1 MTAHAPSTPRET
13 RRSGSD
19 PLPTA
24 SVLIVDDEPGMR
36 RYLEKALSSRFALI
50 ECAESVEQAEA
61 LRSRLHF
68 DLILL
73 DIRLPGR
80 DGLDWDEALA
90 PSSVSDVIFMTAY
103 ADLETAV
110 RALRA
115 GACDFI
121 IKPFRLEQLQAALD
135 RCLER
140 RQLTRENF
148 LLRRDNARHQQEE
161 ASLKGESPA
170 MLELAHIIARVAP
183 APSPVLILG
192 ESGTGKELAARDL
205 HRLSGRRG
213 AFVPV
218 NCGAISPELLESELF
233 GHLKG
238 AFTGAH
244 RGRDGLFSFADGG
257 TLFLDEI
264 GEMPLAMQAK
274 LLRVLETRRVRPVG
288 GEQEQAVDV
297 RIVAATHR
305 TLETEVAAGRFRE
318 DLYYRL
324 NVLSLTLPA
333 LRERPEDIPAL
344 AQHFSRQLSRELN
357 LPAVPW
363 QHSDLTRLCHYS
375 WPGNVRELKNV
386 IERAL
391 LLGRL
396 PGDTLPVNSQA
407 AQAPGHEIWDGS
419 GDATTSPEEEATS
432 SGYPL
437 EWSLD
442 AVEKAH
448 LCAVLER
455 HANNKSAAARQL
467 GISRK
472 TLDRKL
478 TTWRAEQ
485 KISEDSGAENATESG
500 TESGTESA
508 AESDQPAP
516 ATTSAAPYGAD
527 GST

>member
-1 MTAHAPSTPRET
+1 M
-13 RRSGSD
+13 
-19 PLPTA
+19 
-24 SVLIVDDEPGMR
+24 
-36 RYLEKALSSRFALI
+36 
-50 ECAESVEQAEA
+50 
-61 LRSRLHF
+61 
-68 DLILL
+68 
-73 DIRLPGR
+73 
-80 DGLDWDEALA
+80 
-90 PSSVSDVIFMTAY
+90 
-103 ADLETAV
+103 
-110 RALRA
+110 
-115 GACDFI
+115 
-121 IKPFRLEQLQAALD
+121 D

-140 RQLTRENF
+140 RQLARENF
-148 LLRRDNARHQQEE
+148 LLRRDNARHQSEE
-161 ASLKGESPA
+161 ASLKGESAA
-170 MLELAHIIARVAP
+170 MRELGQIIARVAP

-213 AFVPV
+213 AFVPI

-305 TLETEVAAGRFRE
+305 TLEIEVAAGRFRE

-344 AQHFSRQLSRELN
+344 AQHFSQQLSRDLG
-357 LPAVPW
+357 LPPVPW
-363 QHSDLTRLCHYS
+363 DHADLTRLCRYG

-386 IERAL
+386 IERSL

-396 PGDTLPVNSQA
+396 PGDALPIDPKTALRDEKNATDTPGSNS
-407 AQAPGHEIWDGS
+407 
-419 GDATTSPEEEATS
+419 
-432 SGYPL
+432 YPL

-442 AVEKAH
+442 AVERAH

-478 TTWRAEQ
+478 TTWRSNDVDTHNDA
-485 KISEDSGAENATESG
+485 DSSSG
-500 TESGTESA
+500 TRDADDSA
-508 AESDQPAP
+508 
-516 ATTSAAPYGAD
+516 
-527 GST
+527 

>member
-50 ECAESVEQAEA
+50 ECADSVEQAEA

-170 MLELAHIIARVAP
+170 MQELAHIIARVAP

-238 AFTGAH
+238 AFT
-244 RGRDGLFSFADGG
+244 
-257 TLFLDEI
+257 
-264 GEMPLAMQAK
+264 
-274 LLRVLETRRVRPVG
+274 
-288 GEQEQAVDV
+288 
-297 RIVAATHR
+297 
-305 TLETEVAAGRFRE
+305 
-318 DLYYRL
+318 
-324 NVLSLTLPA
+324 
-333 LRERPEDIPAL
+333 
-344 AQHFSRQLSRELN
+344 
-357 LPAVPW
+357 
-363 QHSDLTRLCHYS
+363 
-375 WPGNVRELKNV
+375 
-386 IERAL
+386 
-391 LLGRL
+391 
-396 PGDTLPVNSQA
+396 
-407 AQAPGHEIWDGS
+407 
-419 GDATTSPEEEATS
+419 
-432 SGYPL
+432 
-437 EWSLD
+437 
-442 AVEKAH
+442 
-448 LCAVLER
+448 
-455 HANNKSAAARQL
+455 
-467 GISRK
+467 
-472 TLDRKL
+472 
-478 TTWRAEQ
+478 
-485 KISEDSGAENATESG
+485 
-500 TESGTESA
+500 
-508 AESDQPAP
+508 
-516 ATTSAAPYGAD
+516 
-527 GST
+527 

>member
-1 MTAHAPSTPRET
+1 MLQS
-13 RRSGSD
+13 
-19 PLPTA
+19 
-24 SVLIVDDEPGMR
+24 
-36 RYLEKALSSRFALI
+36 
-50 ECAESVEQAEA
+50 
-61 LRSRLHF
+61 
-68 DLILL
+68 
-73 DIRLPGR
+73 
-80 DGLDWDEALA
+80 
-90 PSSVSDVIFMTAY
+90 
-103 ADLETAV
+103 V

-170 MLELAHIIARVAP
+170 MQELAHIIARVAP

-396 PGDTLPVNSQA
+396 PGDTLPAESQTE
-407 AQAPGHEIWDGS
+407 QASGHPTWNDS
-419 GDATTSPEEEATS
+419 GDATTTVEEAAS

-478 TTWRAEQ
+478 STWRAEQ
-485 KISEDSGAENATESG
+485 QSGGDSGAENGAES
-500 TESGTESA
+500 SI
-508 AESDQPAP
+508 ESDQPAP
-516 ATTSAAPYGAD
+516 ATASTAPYGAD
-527 GST
+527 GSA

>member
-1 MTAHAPSTPRET
+1 MTAHATSPLRDS
-13 RRSGSD
+13 RRASD
-19 PLPTA
+19 EQRLPTA

-36 RYLEKALSSRFALI
+36 RYLEKALTSRFALI
-50 ECAESVEQAEA
+50 ECVDSVEQAEA

-80 DGLDWDEALA
+80 DGLEWDEALA
-90 PSSVSDVIFMTAY
+90 ADSVSDVVFMTAY
-103 ADLETAV
+103 ADLDTAV

-115 GACDFI
+115 GASDFI
-121 IKPFRLEQLQAALD
+121 IKPFRLEQLHAAVD

-140 RQLTRENF
+140 RQLARENF
-148 LLRRDNARHQQEE
+148 LLRRDNARHQSEE
-161 ASLKGESPA
+161 ASLKGESAA
-170 MLELAHIIARVAP
+170 MRELGQIIARVAP

-213 AFVPV
+213 AFVPI

-305 TLETEVAAGRFRE
+305 TLEIEVAAGRFRE

-344 AQHFSRQLSRELN
+344 AQHFSQQLSRDLG
-357 LPAVPW
+357 LPPVPW
-363 QHSDLTRLCHYS
+363 DHADLTRLCRYG

-386 IERAL
+386 IERSL

-396 PGDTLPVNSQA
+396 PGDALPIDPKTALRDEKNA
-407 AQAPGHEIWDGS
+407 TDTPG
-419 GDATTSPEEEATS
+419 S
-432 SGYPL
+432 SSYPL

-442 AVEKAH
+442 AVERAH

-478 TTWRAEQ
+478 TTWRSNDVNTHNDA
-485 KISEDSGAENATESG
+485 DSSSG
-500 TESGTESA
+500 TRDTDDSA
-508 AESDQPAP
+508 
-516 ATTSAAPYGAD
+516 
-527 GST
+527 